1 MLSWVVWFGG
11 LKTTANKY
19 LILIVLV
26 GDFNSNLFQH
36 VDVVSARIGHKAD
49 RGELFIVIF
58 RLPILGMGSGM

>member
-1 MLSWVVWFGG
+1 MGRPVCV
-11 LKTTANKY
+11 KTTANKY

-49 RGELFIVIF
+49 RDESYISTAHSQ
-58 RLPILGMGSGM
+58 R